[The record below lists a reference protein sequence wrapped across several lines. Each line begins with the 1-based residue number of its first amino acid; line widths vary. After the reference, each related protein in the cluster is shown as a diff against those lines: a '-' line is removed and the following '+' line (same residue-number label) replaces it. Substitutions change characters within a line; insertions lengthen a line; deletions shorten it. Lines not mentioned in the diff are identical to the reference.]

1 MLLNIKRQQ
10 TGKSGNAAQGRGG
23 DNPELLVRREDGVA
37 YHTIEGNTQIPFAT
51 VDSKCIS

>member
-1 MLLNIKRQQ
+1 MLFLLNIKRQQ

-51 VDSKCIS
+51 VDSK